1 MLLCDECNAGTHMFC
16 LKPKLRSVPPGNWYC
31 NDCVKSLGLSNGQ
44 NEKDKKQ
51 ATKKKRKFIVE
62 EEDDEAT
69 DEEEEEKKDDDMTD
83 EDAEHENEKHD
94 EDVEDDE
101 SVTSTP
107 SSSRVN
113 GRILRRPRTRPTS
126 RRLTS
131 KEIEEHAQEDV
142 DSGDVSDDASLTAG
156 EDTIEDESD
165 EEKVCQKCFYDG
177 GEIKCVQCRLFF
189 HLECVHLKRPPRTDF
204 VCKTCKPMP
213 QRPRRR
219 HSNMNGDHDRDEEEP
234 KAKRPRN
241 SLRLSIDKTARPS
254 NGNNNNNNNNS
265 SVNNNNHRRSGR
277 RTNEHMPLNSAALYD
292 LLEQIMKHKA
302 AWPFLRPVLTSEVP
316 DYHQIIKTPMDL
328 AKIKSKLNMGAYQ
341 LNEELLSDIQLVFRN
356 CDLYNVEGNEIY
368 DAGCQLERF
377 VIDRCRDMQLPF
389 RPSDMNGEVK
399 AC

>member
-1 MLLCDECNAGTHMFC
+1 LHQWEVSLMESTSFAQVFLHLNILHDCIQWRRSTNKSLCKVCRRGSDPEKMLLCDECNAGTHMFC

-156 EDTIEDESD
+156 EDTIEDES
-165 EEKVCQKCFYDG
+165 
-177 GEIKCVQCRLFF
+177 
-189 HLECVHLKRPPRTDF
+189 
-204 VCKTCKPMP
+204 
-213 QRPRRR
+213 
-219 HSNMNGDHDRDEEEP
+219 
-234 KAKRPRN
+234 
-241 SLRLSIDKTARPS
+241 
-254 NGNNNNNNNNS
+254 
-265 SVNNNNHRRSGR
+265 
-277 RTNEHMPLNSAALYD
+277 
-292 LLEQIMKHKA
+292 
-302 AWPFLRPVLTSEVP
+302 
-316 DYHQIIKTPMDL
+316 
-328 AKIKSKLNMGAYQ
+328 
-341 LNEELLSDIQLVFRN
+341 
-356 CDLYNVEGNEIY
+356 
-368 DAGCQLERF
+368 
-377 VIDRCRDMQLPF
+377 
-389 RPSDMNGEVK
+389 
-399 AC
+399 